1 MIVLLL
7 TGIKEELQPII
18 EKHPF
23 KYEKDIHVYHSIKY
37 PTFYATTTGPGL
49 QEKKKIKKVLENLLP
64 DVIINAG
71 LVGLLDERDKLQI
84 GDRVKI
90 NTVIKYNNMIQFA
103 GGPGRY
109 TLVTVDKP
117 VFDPIEKMDLKYMTN
132 AHVCDMEAARI
143 IELVGSYEI
152 FKKDSFIVF
161 IKVVG
166 DRPDNAYLFEYEYLI
181 RRWEQKNFYEKLI
194 TAVQFPLGIKKFY
207 QLLTIKKKA
216 LNSLRNYTLEIVDKI
231 YQFRGVPHHVGSI
244 FIPHE
249 EVNIL

>member
-181 RRWEQKNFYEKLI
+181 RRWEQKKLLRKIDYSSSISPWYKKVLSIAHNKEK
-194 TAVQFPLGIKKFY
+194 
-207 QLLTIKKKA
+207 
-216 LNSLRNYTLEIVDKI
+216 
-231 YQFRGVPHHVGSI
+231 SI
-244 FIPHE
+244 EFS
-249 EVNIL
+249 